1 MIQASLEANLK
12 KASGKGVARKL
23 RAAGMLP
30 GVLYG
35 KRTKTQPFY
44 VDAKSFIR
52 ALLNAKGDRV
62 LFNLTLKK
70 DEETT
75 NHLALIKVLDRH
87 PVNEQ
92 IRHVDLYE
100 VFPDQEVMVEVPVH
114 FTGKA
119 KGVEIEK
126 GIMDVVKRTLKVS
139 CLPLSIPKDISVDIT
154 NLSAGSA
161 LHASAVNLPEGV
173 RLNDD
178 PKTTLVTIATPE
190 KETEAAK

>member
-35 KRTKTQPFY
+35 KRTQTQPFY

-62 LFNLTLKK
+62 LFNLTLNK

-75 NHLALIKVLDRH
+75 THLALIKALDRH

-100 VFPDQEVMVEVPVH
+100 VFPNQEVAVEVPINYA
-114 FTGKA
+114 GKA

-154 NLSAGSA
+154 NLAAGSA
-161 LHASAVNLPEGV
+161 MHAFDIKLPEGV

-178 PKTTLVTIATPE
+178 PKTTLLTITAPE